1 MPSDIAVSIR
11 NLSKTYEFHASAGA
25 RFLALLAGRRHGA
38 QLFQALKPISLDIPK
53 GAFFGI
59 LGQNGSGKSTLLQ
72 LISGIVTPSSGTVQT
87 QGKIAALLELG
98 AGFNPEFTGRENAR
112 LNAQILG
119 VSQSVFEKLLPDI
132 EAFADIGDFIDRPVK
147 TYSSGMFVRLAF
159 AVQACISPDILIVDE
174 ALAVGDV
181 FFRLKCYERLS
192 KLRADGCTVI
202 LVTHSMED
210 VLQYCDKAVLLHHGE
225 CVYLGDPNEAINRY
239 YALGRSSLSS
249 AGILPSES
257 AQLSDVHWFGK
268 PREAFVWPSALLV
281 DTSAREQ
288 MHDAVATCLAV
299 GVTDTQLQQR
309 QVFHQ
314 GDTAVLFVEFE
325 VHQAIGVPVGGVV
338 LRTDKGVVVHGK
350 NTGQID
356 CAAPAALPA
365 NSRCRF
371 RFELDLAVGQGEY
384 LIDFGFASWP
394 EPLYA
399 RRESATMAELESSAT
414 RHCVLSA
421 ALTLS
426 VVPKGQFGFAVQPFY
441 GISGLRSS
449 GAMMPMTLNEIS
461 AL

>member
-11 NLSKTYEFHASAGA
+11 QLSKTYEFHASAGA
-25 RFLALLAGRRHGA
+25 RFLSLLAGRRRGA
-38 QLFQALKPISLDIPK
+38 QLFEALKPLSLDIPK
-53 GAFFGI
+53 GAFVGI

-72 LISGIVTPSSGTVQT
+72 LISGIVSPTTGTVHT
-87 QGKIAALLELG
+87 VGKIAALLELG

-119 VSQSVFEKLLPDI
+119 VSQSDFEKLLPEI
-132 EAFADIGDFIDRPVK
+132 EAFADIGAFIDRPVK

-192 KLRADGCTVI
+192 RLRAEGCTVI

-210 VLQYCDKAVLLHHGE
+210 VLQYCDTAVLLHHGE

-239 YALGRSSLSS
+239 YALGKSGLAAIAEPQDTS
-249 AGILPSES
+249 ADALD
-257 AQLSDVHWFGK
+257 AHWFGQARK
-268 PREAFVWPSALLV
+268 EFTWPATLLT
-281 DTSAREQ
+281 DTRTREQ
-288 MHDAVATCLAV
+288 MRDSVATCVAV
-299 GVTDTQLQQR
+299 GATDIHLQQR

-314 GDTAVLFVEFE
+314 GDVALLFVEFE
-325 VHQAIGVPVGGVV
+325 VHQDMGVPVGGVV

-356 CAAPAALPA
+356 CAAPSALPA
-365 NSRCRF
+365 GSRCRF
-371 RFELDLAVGQGEY
+371 CFEITLAVGQGEY

-394 EPLYA
+394 EALYA
-399 RRESATMAELESSAT
+399 RRENATMAELESSAT
-414 RHCVLSA
+414 RHSVLSA
-421 ALTLS
+421 ALTVS

-441 GISGLRSS
+441 GVCGLESTGS
-449 GAMMPMTLNEIS
+449 LMPFVPSERVGP
-461 AL
+461 

>member
-1 MPSDIAVSIR
+1 MPSDVAVSIR

-25 RFLALLAGRRHGA
+25 RFISLLAKKGRGG
-38 QLFQALKPISLDIPK
+38 QQFEALKPLSLDIPK
-53 GAFFGI
+53 GAFVGI

-72 LISGIVTPSSGTVQT
+72 LISGIVSPSTGSVHTV
-87 QGKIAALLELG
+87 GKIAALLELG

-119 VSQSVFEKLLPDI
+119 VSQATFEQLLPEI
-132 EAFADIGDFIDRPVK
+132 EAFADIGAFIDRPVK

-159 AVQACISPDILIVDE
+159 AVQACINPDILIVDE

-192 KLRADGCTVI
+192 RLRANGCTVI

-225 CVYLGDPNEAINRY
+225 CIYMGDPNEAINRY
-239 YALGRSSLSS
+239 YALGRSSLATVKGASTS
-249 AGILPSES
+249 AAEV
-257 AQLSDVHWFGK
+257 ANVRWFGQALE
-268 PREAFVWPSALLV
+268 PFDWPLEGLT
-281 DTSAREQ
+281 DTRQREQ
-288 MHDAVATCLAV
+288 MSDAVATCVSV
-299 GVTDTQLQQR
+299 GVTDEQLQQR

-314 GDTAVLFVEFE
+314 GDKALLYVEFE
-325 VHQAIGVPVGGVV
+325 LHQAIGVPVGGVV

-356 CAAPAALPA
+356 CAAPAALA
-365 NSRCRF
+365 AGSRCRF
-371 RFELDLAVGQGEY
+371 RFDINLTVGQGEY

-394 EPLYA
+394 EALYV
-399 RRESATMAELESSAT
+399 RRDSATMAELESSAT

-421 ALTLS
+421 ALTIS

-441 GISGLRSS
+441 GLCGLDSN
-449 GAMMPMTLNEIS
+449 GVMMPVTLTGGANS
-461 AL
+461 